1 MFGRS
6 LTAALLTAT
15 LFLGGGEARQLAAR
29 GSPRPQRTLH
39 GHGSEPLDTSNY
51 RFLTNKTK
59 PHVVESLPD
68 VHYEL
73 GEMYSGYMPVRDN
86 ASLFYIFQPK
96 IGEPTNDL
104 TVWFSGGPGCSSMQ
118 GFFQENGRF
127 VWVPGTYEPVVNQYS
142 WVNLTN
148 MLWIDQPVGVGYSNG
163 TPTATSEEDIS
174 VDFIQFMKAFQEE
187 YEIENFRIFLTGE
200 SYAGRYVPY
209 MSAAMLDQNDT
220 KHFNISGALM
230 YEPCIGQWDYIQA
243 ELPAYPFVEKNA
255 DLFNFNQSFM
265 ADLKDTYEQCGF
277 KDYNDE
283 YLTFPASGIQPPKLM
298 NYSECDIYNMIY
310 NEAYNPNPCWNPSNV
325 AQTCPLLWD
334 VLGFPTDLA
343 YQPGPTNYFNR
354 TDVKKALHI
363 PPDINWELCSLE
375 SVFVSPDPGPEQA
388 FDISANPT
396 EHILP
401 RVIEATN
408 RVLVSNGA
416 WDYLIITN
424 GTLVAIQNMTWNGQL
439 GFQSR
444 PHTPITIE
452 MPDLQYAAVFD
463 AQVDY
468 GELDGPQGVMG
479 VQHYE
484 RGLMFAETYQAGHR
498 QSQDQGR
505 VSYRHVQWM
514 LGDDEKL

>member
-15 LFLGGGEARQLAAR
+15 LFLGGEARRLAAR

-39 GHGSEPLDTSNY
+39 GQGSEPLDTSNY

-127 VWVPGTYEPVVNQYS
+127 VWVPGTYEPIVNQYS

-277 KDYNDE
+277 KEYNDK

-363 PPDINWELCSLE
+363 PPGIDWELCSLE
-375 SVFVSPDPGPEQA
+375 SVFVSPDLGPEQA
-388 FDISANPT
+388 FDSSANPT

-424 GTLVAIQNMTWNGQL
+424 GTLVAIQNMTWNGEL

-444 PHTPITIE
+444 PDTPITIE

-479 VQHYE
+479 IQHYE